1 NPGHYVAE
9 VVRPVA
15 TAPAA
20 TAATASAPA
29 ARRRLK
35 LLRPDDTLVLG
46 GVYRLVTFEDV
57 LKQFV
62 SKRNATM
69 SRATIATAAED
80 DDGHRRQGHRGGEA
94 AAAAPAKVA
103 AQSRQENPSS
113 PSPTD
118 EARPEPEPEPEPD
131 LVATA
136 MALGGRMSLSRH
148 GQWRP
153 ALPSIAEGSV
163 LCF

>member
-1 NPGHYVAE
+1 MY
-9 VVRPVA
+9 
-15 TAPAA
+15 T
-20 TAATASAPA
+20 
-29 ARRRLK
+29 
-35 LLRPDDTLVLG
+35 
-46 GVYRLVTFEDV
+46 
-57 LKQFV
+57 Q
-62 SKRNATM
+62 
-69 SRATIATAAED
+69 
-80 DDGHRRQGHRGGEA
+80 
-94 AAAAPAKVA
+94 VA

-131 LVATA
+131 LVAAA